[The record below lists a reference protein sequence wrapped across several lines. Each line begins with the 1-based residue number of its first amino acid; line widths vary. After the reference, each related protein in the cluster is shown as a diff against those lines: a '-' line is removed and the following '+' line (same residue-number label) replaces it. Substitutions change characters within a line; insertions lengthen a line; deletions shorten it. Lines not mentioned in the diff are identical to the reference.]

1 MDYEV
6 DDESGEKVSEREF
19 AKTVA
24 KTVGIPAKFLT
35 IEFFRTDAVKYI
47 EREKNDIDIED
58 YDSYLLS
65 EDHEYDVEEEG
76 EWVRQWIN
84 AKDNEFGS
92 SLLVRALISP
102 EYVGQSEKSF
112 KALEEDISRMKLD
125 TDTAD
130 FLLKT
135 KNGSKEFPV
144 HKTILRSR
152 SNVFRA
158 MFASNMA
165 EVSAGEAIIEDLD
178 DDTLEELIHFLY
190 SGGLSGSRY
199 DIVALCNAAEKY
211 ELASL
216 MDLVSFNMRSAELDV
231 NQLADLFIASEM
243 FSQEEMF
250 EIAKEKLTEGMG
262 KVMGVKDI
270 MKKGVR
276 VHDVIEKI
284 KDHPELTNK
293 ILEL

>member
-1 MDYEV
+1 M
-6 DDESGEKVSEREF
+6 
-19 AKTVA
+19 
-24 KTVGIPAKFLT
+24 TVGIPAKFLT

-47 EREKNDIDIED
+47 EREKNDID
-58 YDSYLLS
+58 
-65 EDHEYDVEEEG
+65 VEEEG
-76 EWVRQWIN
+76 EWVRKWIN

-92 SLLVRALISP
+92 SLLVRALINP
-102 EYVGQSEKSF
+102 EYVSQSEKSF

-178 DDTLEELIHFLY
+178 DDTL
-190 SGGLSGSRY
+190 
-199 DIVALCNAAEKY
+199 
-211 ELASL
+211 
-216 MDLVSFNMRSAELDV
+216 
-231 NQLADLFIASEM
+231 
-243 FSQEEMF
+243 
-250 EIAKEKLTEGMG
+250 
-262 KVMGVKDI
+262 
-270 MKKGVR
+270 
-276 VHDVIEKI
+276 
-284 KDHPELTNK
+284 
-293 ILEL
+293 